1 MIYDKISFQIF
12 LINDGG
18 WPNYFDIL
26 NIHTKLIS
34 NTLSIYEYQKD
45 KNNKDKSKAIHV
57 MGLEEV

>member
-1 MIYDKISFQIF
+1 MIYDKIAFQIF

-18 WPNYFDIL
+18 WPNYLLFEE
-26 NIHTKLIS
+26 LIS
-34 NTLSIYEYQKD
+34 NTLSTYEYQKD